1 MKKYYLVRQKLEV
14 LLDAADS
21 DGEKEDTKESE
32 AAKKR
37 RLQRQAEEREAKF
50 DEETLEMEGQYCAL
64 KAALL
69 ALRPKK
75 NESLSSSGSGEGTE
89 TMSRV
94 KLPDIKLPGFDG
106 KLRDWIPFRDMFFSL
121 IHNNERL
128 SDIDKFTYLRSAIS
142 GEALQEISSIELSSD
157 NYQVACNML
166 EKRYENKKL
175 IVKAYLDALFGIE
188 PLKKESGEALNRLVS
203 DFDRNIQMLGK
214 IGEDT
219 EKWSTMLAYM
229 VCARLDS
236 VTLRQWESHHNSKD
250 VPTYQKVMDFLRDQ
264 ALVLQSITPNRTEDI
279 ESRRYRTTVHTTS
292 RIQNNCVF
300 CGNSYHPA
308 STCSKFRAMSVPQRF
323 GVVKMKRLCI
333 NCLGSGHFIDRCSRG
348 PCRECNRKHHSM
360 LHNSF
365 SSQSSVSQNQSTVNS
380 QSYRNINRP
389 GPSGEGQEQELI
401 RQDQQSQASYTN
413 PQAQENSTNSYP
425 IIQTRIRHTLP
436 QHTTDNSFTFNAA
449 PRPKSAKFRSPRVL
463 MSTAVVRVE
472 DRFGNHSFAR
482 TLLDSCSEYCYVTK
496 SFAKRLNLR
505 RSRNVLRV
513 QGIGNE
519 SAKSIESVEARV
531 RPRVSEISSFSEDI
545 SFHVLPKITS
555 NLPTT
560 KVSLNGIKIPHDLV
574 LADPEF
580 WNPGPIDMIIGAE
593 YFCNLLRSGK
603 CKFLDDGPTL
613 QETEFGWVVSGRVPV
628 SSVETVA

>member
-94 KLPDIKLPGFDG
+94 KLPDIKLPGFDR

-214 IGEDT
+214 MGEDT

-264 ALVLQSITPNRTEDI
+264 ALVLQSIAPTRSEDI

-300 CGNSYHPA
+300 CGNSFHPA

-323 GVVKMKRLCI
+323 EVVKMKRLCI
-333 NCLGSGHFIDRCSRG
+333 NCLGSGHFADRCSKG

-360 LHNSF
+360 LHKSFNSF

-380 QSYRNINRP
+380 QSFHNENLP
-389 GPSGEGQEQELI
+389 GPSGQGHEHNSI
-401 RQDQQSQASYTN
+401 RQNQQSQPSHTN
-413 PQAQENSTNSYP
+413 LQAQENSTNSYP
-425 IIQTRIRHTLP
+425 IIQTRIRHTQP

-449 PRPKSAKFRSPRVL
+449 PRPDCAKYRSPRVL

-472 DRFGNHSFAR
+472 DRFG
-482 TLLDSCSEYCYVTK
+482 C
-496 SFAKRLNLR
+496 
-505 RSRNVLRV
+505 
-513 QGIGNE
+513 
-519 SAKSIESVEARV
+519 
-531 RPRVSEISSFSEDI
+531 
-545 SFHVLPKITS
+545 
-555 NLPTT
+555 
-560 KVSLNGIKIPHDLV
+560 KIPHDLV

-580 WNPGPIDMIIGAE
+580 WSPGPIDMIIGAE
-593 YFCNLLRSGK
+593 YFCDLLRSGK
-603 CKFLDDGPTL
+603 CKVSNDGPTL
-613 QETEFGWVVSGRVPV
+613 QETEFGWVVSGRVPD
-628 SSVETVA
+628 SSVESVA

>member
-21 DGEKEDTKESE
+21 DEEKEDTKESE

-75 NESLSSSGSGEGTE
+75 NESLSSSGSGEGAE

-106 KLRDWIPFRDMFFSL
+106 KLRDWIPFRDTFFSL

-188 PLKKESGEALNRLVS
+188 PLKKESGKALNHLVS

-219 EKWSTMLAYM
+219 DKWSTLLAYM
-229 VCARLDS
+229 LCTRLDS

-264 ALVLQSITPNRTEDI
+264 ALVLQSIAPSRSEDI

-300 CGNSYHPA
+300 CGNSFHPA
-308 STCSKFRAMSVPQRF
+308 SACGKFRAMSVPQRF

-333 NCLGSGHFIDRCSRG
+333 NCLGSGHFADRCSKG
-348 PCRECNRKHHSM
+348 PCHM
-360 LHNSF
+360 
-365 SSQSSVSQNQSTVNS
+365 
-380 QSYRNINRP
+380 
-389 GPSGEGQEQELI
+389 
-401 RQDQQSQASYTN
+401 
-413 PQAQENSTNSYP
+413 
-425 IIQTRIRHTLP
+425 
-436 QHTTDNSFTFNAA
+436 
-449 PRPKSAKFRSPRVL
+449 
-463 MSTAVVRVE
+463 
-472 DRFGNHSFAR
+472 
-482 TLLDSCSEYCYVTK
+482 
-496 SFAKRLNLR
+496 
-505 RSRNVLRV
+505 
-513 QGIGNE
+513 
-519 SAKSIESVEARV
+519 
-531 RPRVSEISSFSEDI
+531 

-555 NLPTT
+555 DLPTT
-560 KVSLNGIKIPHDLV
+560 KVSLNGIKMPHDLV

-580 WNPGPIDMIIGAE
+580 WSPGPIDMIIGAE

-603 CKFLDDGPTL
+603 CKVSDDGPTL
-613 QETEFGWVVSGRVPV
+613 QETEFGWVVSGRVPDI
-628 SSVETVA
+628 SFETFT

>member
-21 DGEKEDTKESE
+21 DGADEDAKESE

-37 RLQRQAEEREAKF
+37 RLQRQAAEREAKF
-50 DEETLEMEGQYCAL
+50 DEETLEVEEQYCIL
-64 KAALL
+64 KSALL

-75 NESLSSSGSGEGTE
+75 IESLSSSGSADRVD

-94 KLPDIKLPGFDG
+94 KLPDIKLPGFNG
-106 KLRDWIPFRDMFFSL
+106 KLRDWIPFRDMFSSL
-121 IHNNERL
+121 IHNNEQL

-142 GEALQEISSIELSSD
+142 GEALQEISSIELSAD
-157 NYQVACNML
+157 NYQVACDML

-219 EKWSTMLAYM
+219 EKWSTILAYM

-264 ALVLQSITPNRTEDI
+264 ALVLQSVAPNRHEDI
-279 ESRRYRTTVHTTS
+279 DSRRQRTTVYATS
-292 RIQNNCVF
+292 RFQNNCVF
-300 CGNSYHPA
+300 CGNSFHTA

-323 GVVKMKRLCI
+323 ELVKMKRLCI

-360 LHNSF
+360 LHKSFNSF

-380 QSYRNINRP
+380 QSYRNNNRS
-389 GPSGEGQEQELI
+389 GPSDQSQKQELI
-401 RQDQQSQASYTN
+401 RQDQQSQNSNTN
-413 PQAQENSTNSYP
+413 PQAQENSTHSYP
-425 IIQTRIRHTLP
+425 IIQTRIRHTQP

-449 PRPKSAKFRSPRVL
+449 PRPKSAKFRSPQVL
-463 MSTAVVRVE
+463 ISTAVVRVE

-519 SAKSIESVEARV
+519 SVKSIESVEARV
-531 RPRVSEISSFSEDI
+531 RPRVSEISSFSEDM

-580 WNPGPIDMIIGAE
+580 WSPGPIDMIIGAE

-603 CKFLDDGPTL
+603 CKVSDDGPTL
-613 QETEFGWVVSGRVPV
+613 QETKFGWVVSGRVPE
-628 SSVETVA
+628 SSV